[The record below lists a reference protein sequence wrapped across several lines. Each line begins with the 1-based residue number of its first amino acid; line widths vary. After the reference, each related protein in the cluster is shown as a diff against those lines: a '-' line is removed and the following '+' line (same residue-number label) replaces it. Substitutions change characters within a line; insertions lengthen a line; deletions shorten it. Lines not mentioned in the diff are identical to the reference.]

1 MIVSCKVCQ
10 IPLCSL
16 HPQKPAQR
24 KVLPRTESSL
34 PFGLGLHWFFGLVM
48 PTMNVKQPSDTFSLI
63 VAFRP
68 PTSVL
73 SMKCRE
79 TQLLGNVS
87 YFQYNIPLSKILHT
101 IITNEMSAWYKGVS
115 RMINFFTL
123 SSPPLNIF
131 IPVDSSLSFLPYIL
145 CPLRFLLSTASLV
158 SSVLAIFSICL
169 VMLSPMVLGLCIL
182 SNCPRRWFVFPI
194 WLVYTSS
201 NQRRWNLF
209 IPNGSLYHLDPVGC
223 LSIPAH
229 PPFSFLKSKKAVS
242 SFNVGKSVMKVLP

>member
-1 MIVSCKVCQ
+1 
-10 IPLCSL
+10 
-16 HPQKPAQR
+16 
-24 KVLPRTESSL
+24 
-34 PFGLGLHWFFGLVM
+34 M

-73 SMKCRE
+73 SMKCRK

-182 SNCPRRWFVFPI
+182 SNCPRRWFVSHMAGIYKFESTTMKSFYSQRIFVP
-194 WLVYTSS
+194 LGSGRVSVYTGPPPIQLSQVKES
-201 NQRRWNLF
+201 CKFVQCGKVCDKGFTLNLF
-209 IPNGSLYHLDPVGC
+209 Y
-223 LSIPAH
+223 
-229 PPFSFLKSKKAVS
+229 PFYLHASCIFHIFCTGFL
-242 SFNVGKSVMKVLP
+242 FLLFILFEFG